1 MKTYAIIG
9 LIACLI
15 GISGTWYIKGM
26 QITNLKQ
33 QQQIQLEQVKRDF
46 DNELNRI
53 NIESNKI
60 EEAQRETINSL
71 NNKLTTIND
80 YLTAE
85 GLGDY
90 ENIINNGNSI
100 IDELVNKR
108 MSKYNKTARSSNNT
122 KQTSESSNSAIAE
135 SYKTGNKTKLSV
147 ENERSYTR
155 EQITFLMNF
164 ATDAEITN
172 SALKQCVQHYD
183 TVRTEVNNGQTSS
196 EVK

>member
-71 NNKLTTIND
+71 NNKLTTI
-80 YLTAE
+80 
-85 GLGDY
+85 
-90 ENIINNGNSI
+90 
-100 IDELVNKR
+100 K
-108 MSKYNKTARSSNNT
+108 
-122 KQTSESSNSAIAE
+122 
-135 SYKTGNKTKLSV
+135 
-147 ENERSYTR
+147 
-155 EQITFLMNF
+155 
-164 ATDAEITN
+164 
-172 SALKQCVQHYD
+172 
-183 TVRTEVNNGQTSS
+183 
-196 EVK
+196 